1 MTLTIGIDPG
11 LSGAV
16 AIFCD
21 GQFAEV
27 FDLPTM
33 QSGGKQAFVQNA
45 INAGELARM
54 LAERTKGA
62 DVMVYVET
70 VSAMPKQGVA
80 SMFSMGHTLGSITA
94 VLAALGLP
102 YLMVRPQEWKKAAGL
117 LKTEKDQ
124 ARTYAIRRFPA
135 AAEYLARKKDHNRAD
150 AILIGSY
157 GRMTRPC

>member
-1 MTLTIGIDPG
+1 MKYIVGIDPG

-16 AIFCD
+16 AVFCD
-21 GQFAEV
+21 GHFSEV
-27 FDLPTM
+27 VDLPTM
-33 QSGGKQAFVQNA
+33 QSGGKQSFVKNVV
-45 INAGELARM
+45 NAGELARM
-54 LAERTKGA
+54 LGDRTRGA
-62 DVMVYVET
+62 DVVVYVET

-80 SMFSMGHTLGSITA
+80 SMFSMGHTLGSITS

-135 AAEYLARKKDHNRAD
+135 AEKYLARKKDHNRAD
-150 AILIGSY
+150 AILIGHY
-157 GRMTRPC
+157 GVLEVRA